1 MTSGWVLGTAIILSG
16 WTAES
21 ALPSSGPLTDVAI
34 QGTRLC
40 IQAQTGQVD
49 LRGQDRSQVK
59 VMALPSETGPGGVFL
74 TLGPTGCDVL
84 IGTDGATARAGVKDW
99 LMRDGGGHR
108 WVAVPTLGHPGQGER
123 GDRADYYVTE
133 DYQASL
139 AVADTRNDMTRVVVL
154 PPLDPS
160 MLRLRVETAIR
171 ADERDAGQ
179 AVFDAVERLCTGL
192 AVPERQRSA
201 RAGHELA
208 ANFFVYTGTGG
219 TLLHG
224 GPVEDVV
231 TVQAE
236 EERCLVAAHGG
247 DEAKVTEWLEKLTR
261 AMVHA
266 GWYHDGED
274 VLRVNDG
281 RVARLLQQGQDLLV
295 EIDLP

>member
-1 MTSGWVLGTAIILSG
+1 MMSAWLLGAVIVVSGGVTQAV
-16 WTAES
+16 
-21 ALPSSGPLTDVAI
+21 PSGPLSHVAI

-49 LRGQDRSQVK
+49 LRGQDRAQVK

-84 IGTDGATARAGVKDW
+84 VGTDGTAAREGVKDW
-99 LMRDGGGHR
+99 LSRDGGGYR
-108 WVAVPTLGHPGQGER
+108 WVSVPTLGIPGQGER
-123 GDRADYYVTE
+123 GDRAAYYVTE
-133 DYQASL
+133 DYRASL
-139 AVADTRNDMTRVVVL
+139 ALADTRNDMTRVVVL
-154 PPLDPS
+154 PPMDPD

-171 ADERDAGQ
+171 GHERDAGQ

-192 AVPERQRSA
+192 AVAARRRSA
-201 RAGHELA
+201 RDSHELE

-236 EERCLVAAHGG
+236 AERCLVGAHGG
-247 DEAKVTEWLEKLTR
+247 DAAKVGEWLEKLTR
-261 AMVHA
+261 AMVNA

-281 RVARLLQQGQDLLV
+281 RVARLFQQGQDLLV